1 MNAKVDQ
8 IAKDLEAAKTAYHQ
22 GLDSLKNNGRSV
34 FAPDEEQRR
43 RNELTATYQTAQRDS
58 ERALQDV
65 LSGAEAELATFANID
80 PLTRL
85 SSSELE
91 RANQLRPFISEDAER
106 LPLTALLKQCQE
118 AAGGGDKARA
128 ALLLRSG
135 RHTLASRDLSPGEGY
150 ELKQVLTSLEDVF
163 VDKAKRDVAQAIV
176 DAAQGLQL
184 SMATA
189 NYLEKTYAN
198 TRPSRVA

>member
-8 IAKDLEAAKTAYHQ
+8 IAKTLEDAKATYDA
-22 GLDSLKNNGRSV
+22 GIASLKNNGRSV
-34 FAPDEEQRR
+34 YSPEEESRR
-43 RNELTATYQTAQRDS
+43 RQELQSTFQTVQRDS

-128 ALLLRSG
+128 ALLLRSV
-135 RHTLASRDLSPGEGY
+135 RHTLASRELSPGEGY
-150 ELKQVLTSLEDVF
+150 ELRQALTSLEDVF
-163 VDKAKRDVAQAIV
+163 VDARKRDEARQTIE
-176 DAAQGLQL
+176 AAGRLQI
-184 SMATA
+184 SMATSA
-189 NYLEKTYAN
+189 YLEKTYGAQ
-198 TRPSRVA
+198 RPARVA

>member
-1 MNAKVDQ
+1 MTAKVDQ
-8 IAKDLEAAKTAYHQ
+8 IAKDLEAAKATHSA
-22 GLDSLKNNGRSV
+22 GLDSLKNNGRAV

-43 RNELTATYQTAQRDS
+43 RNELAATYRATQRDS

-65 LSGAEAELATFANID
+65 LSGAEAELATFANLD
-80 PLTRL
+80 PLARL

-150 ELKQVLTSLEDVF
+150 ELRQALTSLEDVF
-163 VDKAKRDVAQAIV
+163 LDRAKRD
-176 DAAQGLQL
+176 AAQDTLAAAQHLQVSL
-184 SMATA
+184 VTA
-189 NYLEKTYAN
+189 SYLEKTYNSGAA
-198 TRPSRVA
+198 SRVA

>member
-1 MNAKVDQ
+1 MSARIDK
-8 IAKDLEAAKTAYHQ
+8 IAKDLEAAKATHDA
-22 GLDSLKNNGRSV
+22 GIASLKNNGRAVYS
-34 FAPDEEQRR
+34 PEEEARR
-43 RNELTATYQTAQRDS
+43 RQELQSTFQTVQRDS

-118 AAGGGDKARA
+118 AAGDGDKARA
-128 ALLLRSG
+128 ALLLRSV

-150 ELKQVLTSLEDVF
+150 ELKQVVTELEDTF
-163 VDKAKRDVAQAIV
+163 TDRAKRDAAQATL
-176 DAAQGLQL
+176 DAAQGLQV
-184 SMATA
+184 SMATSS
-189 NYLEKTYAN
+189 YLERVYGN